1 MIDFTVAIR
10 TYNSSQMI
18 PEILERL
25 RSQLNIDNFSW
36 EIIVI
41 DNNSTDNT
49 LQIIQNYQSHWSEAY
64 PLSCYIE
71 TKQGASFA
79 RQRAIKEARGTL
91 IGFLDDDN
99 FPDKNWVASAYT
111 FGKSHPQAGAYGSQV
126 YGKFEIEPPENFNRL
141 KPFLAII
148 ERGSEPKLYD
158 PDNIVLPP
166 GAGLVIRKQAWVENV
181 PEKMVLQGPVG
192 KSLAAKGEDSEALL
206 YIAKG
211 GWEIWYN
218 PEMCIEHQIPAWRLE
233 KNYLLSVARGCGL
246 ATCHLRVINAKKSQ
260 IPLIVIRTIIGN
272 CKRIVQHLIKYR
284 GKISKDIVVA
294 CEIEFYKSNI
304 LSAFSYLKTKVKTIA
319 EYVQ

>member
-1 MIDFTVAIR
+1 MIAFTVAIR
-10 TYNSSQMI
+10 TYNSSQLI

-25 RSQLNIDNFSW
+25 RSQVNVENFSW
-36 EIIVI
+36 EIIIV

-49 LQIIQNYQSHWSEAY
+49 LEIIQAYQSHWPEDY
-64 PLSCYIE
+64 PLFYYIE

-79 RQRAIKEARGTL
+79 RRRAIKEARGTL

-148 ERGSEPKLYD
+148 ERGSQPKLYD

-166 GAGLVIRKQAWVENV
+166 GAGLVIRKQAWVDSV
-181 PEKMVLQGPVG
+181 PEQMVLQGPVG
-192 KSLAAKGEDSEALL
+192 KSLVAKGEDSEALL

-218 PEMCIEHQIPAWRLE
+218 PEMFIEHQIPAWRLE
-233 KNYLLSVARGCGL
+233 KNYLLSVVRGCGM

-272 CKRIVQHLIKYR
+272 LKRIVQHLIKYR
-284 GKISKDIVVA
+284 GKISKDLVVA

-304 LSAFSYLKTKVKTIA
+304 LSAFSYLKNKA
-319 EYVQ
+319 